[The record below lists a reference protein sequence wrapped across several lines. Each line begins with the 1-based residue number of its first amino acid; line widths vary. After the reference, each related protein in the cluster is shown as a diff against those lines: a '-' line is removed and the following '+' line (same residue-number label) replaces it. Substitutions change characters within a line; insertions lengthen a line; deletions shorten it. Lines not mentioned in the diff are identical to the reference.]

1 MDTEHCDMFLL
12 FCLLLLIYWNSK
24 VCEEVDSKHLALRS
38 SRKESEPDLLAEE
51 DRIIREKAL
60 LRKYRTIAEYR
71 SKYHVSVS
79 CAQEIIDGILKDGT
93 KAQSE

>member
-24 VCEEVDSKHLALRS
+24 VCDEVDSKHLALRI

-51 DRIIREKAL
+51 DSIIRDKAL
-60 LRKYRTIAEYR
+60 RRRYKTIAEYR
-71 SKYHVSVS
+71 SQYHVSVS
-79 CAQEIIDGILKDGT
+79 CAQEIIDSILKDAT
-93 KAQSE
+93 KAQS